1 MKPHLEITNWDLMG
15 LYLLKP
21 ENQWLIKEYK
31 ELEREREERVKDD
44 MVDRWLRQ
52 LEREAREGL

>member
-31 ELEREREERVKDD
+31 KLQQEKEAQEGD

-52 LEREAREGL
+52 IEREAREGL